1 MKLTFTINVKK
12 SFKEVSKLTKEK
24 NNTLNEEVES
34 ETNEQV
40 ELTNEEVETVF
51 AEAGDSNEDS
61 TDVDYA
67 AEIQNL
73 TSKLEEADNRY
84 LRLQADFDNFRRR
97 TRLDIEAGEKYK
109 AQKLV
114 TELLPAL
121 DNFERA
127 LQIEADNEQSRTLL
141 QGMEMVYRSLVEAL
155 KKEGVEPIEAVGK
168 EFDPNFHQAVMQGED
183 ENFGSNIVS
192 AEFQKVYMLKDRVI
206 RPSMVQVNQ

>member
-1 MKLTFTINVKK
+1 MT
-12 SFKEVSKLTKEK
+12 EEK
-24 NNTLNEEVES
+24 NNTINEEVES

-51 AEAGDSNEDS
+51 AEAGDSTEDS
-61 TDVDYA
+61 THIDYA

-114 TELLPAL
+114 TELLPTM

-127 LQIEADNEQSRTLL
+127 LQIEADNEQTRSLL
-141 QGMEMVYRSLVEAL
+141 QGMEMVYRSLFEAL

-192 AEFQKVYMLKDRVI
+192 AEFQKGYMLKDRVI
-206 RPSMVQVNQ
+206 RPSMVKVNQ

>member
-1 MKLTFTINVKK
+1 MKLFSTINIYQ
-12 SFKEVSKLTKEK
+12 SFKEVSKLTEEK
-24 NNTLNEEVES
+24 NNTLNEEVET
-34 ETNEQV
+34 ETNEQG

-51 AEAGDSNEDS
+51 DETGDSNQGS
-61 TDVDYA
+61 TDIDYA

-127 LQIEADNEQSRTLL
+127 LQIEADNDQTRSVL
-141 QGMEMVYRSLVEAL
+141 QGMEMVYRSLIEAL
-155 KKEGVEPIEAVGK
+155 KKEGVEAIEAVGK

-192 AEFQKVYMLKDRVI
+192 AEFQKGYMLKDRVI

>member
-1 MKLTFTINVKK
+1 
-12 SFKEVSKLTKEK
+12 VSKLTEEK
-24 NNTLNEEVES
+24 NNTINEEVET

-51 AEAGDSNEDS
+51 DEAGDSDQGS
-61 TDVDYA
+61 TDIDYA

-127 LQIEADNEQSRTLL
+127 LQIEADNEQTRSVL
-141 QGMEMVYRSLVEAL
+141 QGMEMVYRSLIEAL
-155 KKEGVEPIEAVGK
+155 KKEGVEAIEAVGK

-192 AEFQKVYMLKDRVI
+192 AEFQKGYMLKDRVI